1 MKISVSTWSLNNY
14 GFERPEQLVD
24 FAAEN
29 GIEALDLTLD
39 DYERY
44 FPWRDKSV
52 AEVEKHFS
60 ALGKYAAGKGV
71 EIFQTHAPYALF
83 PDYIGEKFLET
94 TRKALIATRAAGAEY
109 CVCHPLVFP
118 LYGKRD
124 LWKEELDY
132 NLGFFARTDDLL
144 ETLNVTI
151 CLENIFDWDKGEI
164 RKVFVSEILGLNE
177 YLSRLD
183 ERRYGACLDTG
194 HLHLFGGNVC
204 DAAETLGKRLK
215 VLHLHDNDG
224 VKDRHVL
231 PLMGTVD
238 WRGFKATLQKI
249 GYAGTLNLEL
259 KPLPYTAAT
268 HRFWLYAADLMRKTD

>member
-29 GIEALDLTLD
+29 GIEAFDLTLD

-60 ALGKYAAGKGV
+60 ALGKYAAEGGV
-71 EIFQTHAPYALF
+71 KIFQTHAPYALF
-83 PDYIGEKFLET
+83 PDYVGEKFLET

-124 LWKEELDY
+124 LWMEELDY

-164 RKVFVSEILGLNE
+164 RKVFVSEIPGLNE

-204 DAAETLGKRLK
+204 EAAESLGKRLK
-215 VLHLHDNDG
+215 VLHLHDKRCILDDAPDHIICDLQHFSGFALMLRRIQKPVFQRFPFSGHILPDG
-224 VKDRHVL
+224 
-231 PLMGTVD
+231 
-238 WRGFKATLQKI
+238 
-249 GYAGTLNLEL
+249 
-259 KPLPYTAAT
+259 
-268 HRFWLYAADLMRKTD
+268 RFRISAVF